1 MGDWVTGFD
10 WLLEQSKAAAGTYC
24 NLRESLTPD
33 EIIRWDNVQTV
44 HMQVENTT
52 LTQIRT
58 EREKFQRR
66 LDETEKFGGI
76 IAALIQ
82 YWRNHLAIC
91 RDVDDYILL
100 GQTLGTAPI
109 LERIRKYN
117 NGGE

>member
-1 MGDWVTGFD
+1 MGNWVEGFE
-10 WLLEQSKAAAGTYC
+10 WLLDQSKAAAGIYC
-24 NLRESLTPD
+24 NLLESLTPD